1 MKNYSPFLSIFE
13 IQRGKTKKNIIINNV
28 FFSLSDKNDVK
39 ANGHDLIMKLI
50 MKSECRMLKP
60 YIFIS
65 QTKIHHNANIR
76 DIKKL
81 T

>member
-13 IQRGKTKKNIIINNV
+13 IQRGKTKKIINNV

-50 MKSECRMLKP
+50 MKSEFRMLKP

-65 QTKIHHNANIR
+65 QT
-76 DIKKL
+76 
-81 T
+81 